1 MGQKIKSILILVIGG
16 LLAWWFV
23 SRLDWELVGTH
34 LREASLLHL
43 VVAGFL
49 INFTMFARSLRWQA
63 FLAPITHVG
72 LRNLFAATSIG
83 FGAIFAIGRAGEI
96 VRPAVLSLRERL
108 RPSLTFATIFIERI
122 YDTAA
127 VVLLFS
133 VNLLFFSFPPGSR
146 AGSAQIELIRIVGA
160 VLTLGLLVGIGL
172 LVLLRLRAR
181 QILLFLERRTLH
193 WSPRIM
199 RPLISFIHHLTEGLG
214 VLINLRELGLTILHT
229 VFVWATIILA
239 SWISFLAFGVDF
251 SLSQVIFTL
260 GFGLVGSLVPTP
272 GGSAGAYHAAAAKG
286 LEFLGL
292 EPNLAASIAIINHLI
307 AFGPP
312 FILGLYYLVR
322 DDLRLSQL
330 REMLRGDGD
339 ALEARQ
345 EDLD

>member
-1 MGQKIKSILILVIGG
+1 MRQSIKQYIKSIVILIIGG
-16 LLAWWFV
+16 LLAWWFI
-23 SRLDWELVGTH
+23 SRLDWALVGAN
-34 LREASLLHL
+34 LRHASLVHL
-43 VVAGFL
+43 VIAGIL

-63 FLAPITHVG
+63 FLAPLVRVG

-83 FGAIFAIGRAGEI
+83 FGAIFVVGRAGEI
-96 VRPAVLSLRERL
+96 VRPAVLSLRERI
-108 RPSLTFATIFIERI
+108 RPSMTFATIFIERI

-133 VNLLFFSFPPGSR
+133 INLLFFTFPAGTR
-146 AGSAQIELIRIVGA
+146 ATPEQLEVIRLVGA
-160 VLTLGLLVGIGL
+160 VLTVGLLGGIGM

-181 QILLFLERRTLH
+181 PIVLFLETRTLH
-193 WSPRIM
+193 WSPRLM
-199 RPLISFIHHLTEGLG
+199 RPIISFIHHLTEGLG
-214 VLINLRELGLTILHT
+214 VLVNLRELAMTILHT
-229 VFVWATIILA
+229 ALVWVTIVLA
-239 SWISFLAFGVDF
+239 SWISFLAFGVEF

-312 FILGLYYLVR
+312 FILGIFYLVR
-322 DDLRLSQL
+322 DDLRLCQI
-330 REMLRGDGD
+330 REMLSGDN
-339 ALEARQ
+339 EP
-345 EDLD
+345 

>member
-1 MGQKIKSILILVIGG
+1 MRQNLKSIVILIIGG
-16 LLAWWFV
+16 LLAWWFI
-23 SRLDWELVGTH
+23 SRLDWVLVGAN
-34 LREASLLHL
+34 LRNASLVHL
-43 VVAGFL
+43 VIAGIL

-83 FGAIFAIGRAGEI
+83 FGAIFVVGRAGEI
-96 VRPAVLSLRERL
+96 VRPAVLSLHERI
-108 RPSLTFATIFIERI
+108 RPSITFATIFIERI

-133 VNLLFFSFPPGSR
+133 INLLFFTFPPGTR
-146 AGSAQIELIRIVGA
+146 AATEHPEQLELIRLVGA
-160 VLTLGLLVGIGL
+160 VLTIGLLAGIGL
-172 LVLLRLRAR
+172 LVMLRLRAR
-181 QILLFLERRTLH
+181 PIILFLETRTLH
-193 WSPRIM
+193 RAPRLM
-199 RPLISFIHHLTEGLG
+199 RPLINFIQHLTEGLG
-214 VLINLRELGLTILHT
+214 VLVNLRELAMTILHT
-229 VFVWATIILA
+229 ALVWVTIVLA
-239 SWISFLAFGVDF
+239 SWISFLAFGVKF

-312 FILGLYYLVR
+312 FILGIYYLVR
-322 DDLRLSQL
+322 DDLRLSQI
-330 REMLRGDGD
+330 REMLSG
-339 ALEARQ
+339 EN
-345 EDLD
+345 EP